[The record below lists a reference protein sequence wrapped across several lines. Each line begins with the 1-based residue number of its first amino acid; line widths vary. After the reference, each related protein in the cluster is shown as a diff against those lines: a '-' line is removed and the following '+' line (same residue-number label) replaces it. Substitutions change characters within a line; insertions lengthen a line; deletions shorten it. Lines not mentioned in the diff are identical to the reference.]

1 VSLSLQ
7 SREVGEITVVTCQ
20 GRIVEGEETAV
31 LESCVNRLLPLQPHI
46 VLDLGGVSFVDSA
59 GLGLLVRLHSSS
71 RAAGGD
77 LKLCALD
84 ERVRTVFTMTRL
96 DTSLPLYESDTEA
109 VTAFYAPVEAERP
122 AFDQDVDVLCVHAST
137 DVLAY
142 LSEVLRQAGY
152 GVTST
157 TNAADARTLLRAMRP
172 RVAVL
177 GSEFRSRLV
186 LSTPDNALAPETR
199 VVWLPDGFSTG
210 EPGEA
215 AQRLLDAVRGAMTN

>member
-7 SREVGEITVVTCQ
+7 SRAVGEITVVTCH
-20 GRIVEGEETAV
+20 GRIVEGEETAA
-31 LESCVNRLLPLQPHI
+31 LDSCVTRLLPLQPHI

-84 ERVRTVFTMTRL
+84 ERVRAVFAMTRL
-96 DTSLPLYESDTEA
+96 DTVLPPYQSDAKA
-109 VTAFYAPVEAERP
+109 VTAFYAPADAERP
-122 AFDQDVDVLCVHAST
+122 AFRLDVDILCVHAST

-142 LSEVLRQAGY
+142 LCEVLRQAGY

-157 TNAADARTLLRAMRP
+157 TNAADARTLLNAMRP
-172 RVAVL
+172 RVAVV

-186 LSTPDNALAPETR
+186 SSTPDSASARATR
-199 VVWLPDGFSTG
+199 IVWLPDGFST
-210 EPGEA
+210 EEAGEA
-215 AQRLLDAVRGAMTN
+215 AQRLLEGVREAMVN